1 MFHQLTSTLLI
12 AFYLI
17 NVHTLLSS
25 DNNRRMTMLQDAG
38 RSRRKVINS
47 NDLANVLK
55 KDTNIKTQ
63 SPISKLEVNYYDDDD
78 EEIDESS
85 SSFPNAPV
93 SSYTPPT
100 TSNNDEEQAEAVRVP
115 SSSSG
120 GYNNDNS
127 NNNDNDNEDSL
138 FGDDESLNLSN
149 PLDKVH
155 TLTNLTYPFHDTL
168 SPLSYLLY
176 T

>member
-12 AFYLI
+12 AFYLV

-25 DNNRRMTMLQDAG
+25 DNNRRMTMLQDSG

-47 NDLANVLK
+47 NDLTNVFK

-63 SPISKLEVNYYDDDD
+63 SPISKLEVNYYDDDE
-78 EEIDESS
+78 EEIDESAN
-85 SSFPNAPV
+85 SFSNAPV

-100 TSNNDEEQAEAVRVP
+100 TSDNDEEQAEAVRVP

-120 GYNNDNS
+120 SYNNDNYNK
-127 NNNDNDNEDSL
+127 NNNINDNDESL

-155 TLTNLTYPFHDTL
+155 TLTNLTSPFADT
-168 SPLSYLLY
+168 
-176 T
+176 

>member
-12 AFYLI
+12 AFYLL
-17 NVHTLLSS
+17 NVHTLLSK

-63 SPISKLEVNYYDDDD
+63 SPISKLEVNYYDDDE
-78 EEIDESS
+78 EEIGESS
-85 SSFPNAPV
+85 NSFSNAPV

-100 TSNNDEEQAEAVRVP
+100 TSDNDEEQAEAVRVP

-120 GYNNDNS
+120 GYNNDNNN
-127 NNNDNDNEDSL
+127 NNNDNDDSL

-155 TLTNLTYPFHDTL
+155 TLTNLTSPFADT
-168 SPLSYLLY
+168 
-176 T
+176 